1 MMPIQR
7 ILLLTDGESHTAKA
21 EEYALTLAAALGAE
35 LVALY
40 VVDPF
45 LKRFTH
51 EIYAVNRDECRAH
64 LDKALAAEGEA
75 GLTRF
80 AARAANAGVGLQT
93 RILYGPPEQVV
104 AEEVV
109 AGAYDLVILGAKH
122 LEGWWQR
129 FESCNLPGRI
139 FRNVNSPLLLVK

>member
-1 MMPIQR
+1 MVIGKM
-7 ILLLTDGESHTAKA
+7 LLLTDGESHTAKA
-21 EEYALTLAAALGAE
+21 EEYALTLAAALSAE

-64 LDKALAAEGEA
+64 LDNALAAEGEA
-75 GLTRF
+75 GLAQF
-80 AARAANAGVGLQT
+80 ADKAARAGVAIRTL
-93 RILYGPPEQVV
+93 IFYGSPEQVV
-104 AEEVV
+104 ADEVV
-109 AGAYDLVILGAKH
+109 AGGYDMVILGAKH

-139 FRNVNSPLLLVK
+139 FRSVDCPLLVVK